1 MTTQDFAGKTVLI
14 TGAGSGIGRETA
26 FVFAQAGSALEL
38 VDVAPDGL
46 ERTALL
52 CEKLGARVQ
61 THVCDVSSADAMEKL
76 SLHVHARVPA
86 LDVLVNN
93 AGITLMGSVEDIS
106 LEAFDRSFDINVR
119 GVFLGC
125 RHAIT
130 AMKAR
135 RSGSIINIASVSS
148 FKPMPELVAYNGSKA
163 AVALMTKS
171 IALHCAQT
179 GTGVRCNSIN
189 PGVVRTAMLDK
200 VMAQV
205 PNPEELMNG
214 YIAMHPIGRVG
225 EPEDIAAMA
234 VFLAGDESGFVT
246 GSAFTVDG
254 GLGL

>member
-1 MTTQDFAGKTVLI
+1 MLTDIDLEG
-14 TGAGSGIGRETA
+14 GAKSAARLGERARFIG
-26 FVFAQAGSALEL
+26 
-38 VDVAPDGL
+38 
-46 ERTALL
+46 
-52 CEKLGARVQ
+52 
-61 THVCDVSSADAMEKL
+61 HNVSSDDDWRAVIAATEE
-76 SLHVHARVPA
+76 AFGT

>member
-1 MTTQDFAGKTVLI
+1 MAQLKNKVAVV
-14 TGAGSGIGRETA
+14 TGAASGLGLGIAARFVAEGASVMLTDIDLEGGAKSAARLGERARFIG
-26 FVFAQAGSALEL
+26 
-38 VDVAPDGL
+38 
-46 ERTALL
+46 
-52 CEKLGARVQ
+52 
-61 THVCDVSSADAMEKL
+61 HNVSSDDDWRAVIAATEE
-76 SLHVHARVPA
+76 AFGT